1 MCGSKLPAKFF
12 DALSKSDEAEDQ
24 YKAGIE
30 LAIEQTSDLISRG
43 IEGVHFYVL
52 NKSKATADI
61 LNAINTKSVS

>member
-1 MCGSKLPAKFF
+1 MCGAKLPAKFS
-12 DALSKSDEAEDQ
+12 DALSKSDQAEDQ
-24 YKAGIE
+24 YQAGID

-43 IEGVHFYVL
+43 VEGIHFYVL